1 MLDPKTHSLLPKVR
15 PTGVFG
21 GLVVIAL
28 ASPRRSVLCG
38 QRAICEKRQGR
49 GAEDVSEKR
58 LALRE
63 MRTQKADSLHLF

>member
-1 MLDPKTHSLLPKVR
+1 MLDLKTHSLLPKVR

-21 GLVVIAL
+21 CLAVIAL
-28 ASPRRSVLCG
+28 ASPRRPVLCG

-49 GAEDVSEKR
+49 DAEDVSEKR

-63 MRTQKADSLHLF
+63 MRIQKADSPRLF